1 MKSMKTS
8 VLHIEFTKESAQ
20 ELLGKQSVRTTF
32 KISERAID
40 GLSTLA
46 VQLRIKQKSL
56 FDHLMDDSTTLQQIA
71 QRAGDFRLPEQ
82 RVAKTYVISRKTL
95 QNLEQISQR
104 HGVPRDTL
112 VELSIERIFPL
123 LAEEK
128 KKHQARKQV
137 LDRLAVFL
145 REGEALYAL
154 VEKSLDVDDPVC
166 RRVVDMLLEVQGCYE
181 DVESSVVRGRGVE
194 DF

>member
-1 MKSMKTS
+1 MKRSI
-8 VLHIEFTKESAQ
+8 LRIEFTRESAQ

-46 VQLRIKQKSL
+46 VQLGIKQKSL
-56 FDHLMDDSTTLQQIA
+56 FDHLMDDLAALQQIA
-71 QRAGDFRLPEQ
+71 RRAGNFSLPEQ
-82 RVAKTYVISRKTL
+82 RMAKTYVISRKTL
-95 QNLEQISQR
+95 QNLEQISQGY
-104 HGVPRDTL
+104 GVSRDTL

-137 LDRLAVFL
+137 LDKLNLFL
-145 REGEALYAL
+145 REGESLYAL
-154 VEKSLDVDDPVC
+154 VDKSLDVDDPVY
-166 RRVVDMLLEVQGCYE
+166 RRVAAMLGEVQDCYE
-181 DVESSVVRGRGVE
+181 DVGSCVMKGRRVE

>member
-1 MKSMKTS
+1 MKTS
-8 VLHIEFTKESAQ
+8 ILHIEFTSKSAQ

-46 VQLRIKQKSL
+46 VQLGIKQKSL
-56 FDHLMDDSTTLQQIA
+56 FDHLMDDLAALQQIA
-71 QRAGDFRLPEQ
+71 QRAGDFNLPDQ
-82 RVAKTYVISRKTL
+82 RMAKTYVISRKTL
-95 QNLEQISQR
+95 QNLEQISQGY
-104 HGVPRDTL
+104 GVARDTL

-128 KKHQARKQV
+128 KKHQARKQI
-137 LDRLAVFL
+137 LDKLEVFL
-145 REGEALYAL
+145 RQGESLSAL
-154 VEKSLDVDDPVC
+154 VKKNLDVDDPVY
-166 RRVVDMLLEVQGCYE
+166 RRVAAMLGEVQGCYE
-181 DVESSVVRGRGVE
+181 DVEDCVVRGRRVE